1 MIKVFIF
8 DYSIQKLDELYM
20 LIDLL
25 ELLIVNTYNKKDII
39 LKSIMIIQNQSL
51 RIIEIII
58 IGEHS
63 TDNSPEIFKELFRTD
78 KRIRYFNHLKNIG
91 VWR

>member
-1 MIKVFIF
+1 MEEAKKIKN
-8 DYSIQKLDELYM
+8 D
-20 LIDLL
+20 
-25 ELLIVNTYNKKDII
+25 IVNTYNKKDII

-63 TDNSPEIFKELFRTD
+63 TDNSREIFKELFRTD